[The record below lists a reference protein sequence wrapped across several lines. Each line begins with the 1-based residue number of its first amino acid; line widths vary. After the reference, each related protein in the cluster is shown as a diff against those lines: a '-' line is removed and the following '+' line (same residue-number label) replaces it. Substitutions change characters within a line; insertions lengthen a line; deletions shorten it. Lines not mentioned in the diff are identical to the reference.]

1 MDWDYWCTFLS
12 FNVEKKPRK
21 SIKIMASCL
30 TSTHYDCTVDPL
42 GRAGHWSEE
51 EECIKKNAQLS
62 KPFQFV
68 HPCLVLMEFTY
79 CNVKLGECAAVH
91 WLPVSTVK
99 SWQLHIYAF
108 ITTAPGTQ
116 ISIFKIMS
124 LCVLFSDCHT
134 PTMFVPKIVG
144 WEIRAKGQES
154 ISSLSMLNS
163 VLVVSIGW

>member
-1 MDWDYWCTFLS
+1 MDCDDWCTFLS
-12 FNVEKKPRK
+12 LDVEKKPWK

-42 GRAGHWSEE
+42 GHAGHWSKE

-62 KPFQFV
+62 QPFQFV

-79 CNVKLGECAAVH
+79 CNVNLAECAAVH

-99 SWQLHIYAF
+99 SWQLHLYAF

-116 ISIFKIMS
+116 ISIFKIKRHPPS
-124 LCVLFSDCHT
+124 SYERLL
-134 PTMFVPKIVG
+134 
-144 WEIRAKGQES
+144 AKKLEQRDGNQFHHFQC
-154 ISSLSMLNS
+154 
-163 VLVVSIGW
+163 